1 MGRIEEMGNFPVQ
14 VEKAQQKNADI
25 LYPFLLER
33 LGECSEKNKKVIA
46 ISGGSGVGKT
56 GMAWLLSERFRADG
70 ILSLIVSGDHYPHR
84 IPMYND
90 AERLRIFRAAGLRGL
105 LAEDVYDE
113 KVRDELR
120 KLQEEE
126 KDAQE
131 TPSPWLGIYQRWGDA
146 ALGEYLGTEQELLFS
161 EVSSVLSLFK
171 KGEKTLMLRQMGR
184 QAHEIWYE
192 KADVE
197 KTQVLI
203 LEWTHANSP
212 LLSGVDV
219 SIVLKSTP
227 EQTLENRK
235 KRNRDAG
242 AGSAFVARVLRIEQ
256 EKIDAE
262 LVRADLVQDME
273 GNMWD

>member
-1 MGRIEEMGNFPVQ
+1 MDGMGNCPVQ
-14 VEKAQQKNADI
+14 IEKAQQKNADI
-25 LYPFLLER
+25 LYPLLLGR
-33 LGECSEKNKKVIA
+33 LGEFSGRNKKVIA

-56 GMAWLLSERFRADG
+56 GMAWLLSEHFRVDG
-70 ILSLIVSGDHYPHR
+70 ISSLIVSGDHYPHR

-113 KVRDELR
+113 KVGDELR

-171 KGEKTLMLRQMGR
+171 KGETTLMLRRMGR

-192 KADVE
+192 KVDVE

-212 LLSGVDV
+212 LLSGGDV
-219 SIVLKSTP
+219 SVVLKSTP

-242 AGSAFVARVLRIEQ
+242 TGSAFVARVLRIEQ
-256 EKIDAE
+256 DKIDAG
-262 LVRADLVQDME
+262 LARADFVQDME
-273 GNMWD
+273 GNMGDMRN